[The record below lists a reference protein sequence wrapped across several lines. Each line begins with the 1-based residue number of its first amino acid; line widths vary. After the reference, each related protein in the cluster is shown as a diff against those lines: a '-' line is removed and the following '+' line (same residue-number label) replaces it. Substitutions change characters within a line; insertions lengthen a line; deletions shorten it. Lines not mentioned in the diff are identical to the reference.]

1 MSYITKIFIVSD
13 IQRVKAVFTIY
24 VIYTLDSCVREYNS
38 NMCFFLIWLG
48 IVVDHPQWLG
58 MVVAHTQP
66 SGTFMIC
73 LWLVPIFNNIYIARN
88 PSPPPP
94 PPPDY
99 LLQRRGLKKWGGR
112 GCKYDTGTSVFKRR
126 RLALFL
132 FSFFTFT
139 FRNYF
144 ILCQMCYVFEEKLL
158 FYATI
163 ILWKK
168 LILSCLKINWKISHK
183 LI

>member
-88 PSPPPP
+88 PSPPPS

-99 LLQRRGLKKWGGR
+99 LLQRQGDWKNGVEGGASMIQGQVFLKGGGWHFSYLVFLLLHLEITLSFAKCDMYLKKS
-112 GCKYDTGTSVFKRR
+112 Y
-126 RLALFL
+126 
-132 FSFFTFT
+132 FF
-139 FRNYF
+139 
-144 ILCQMCYVFEEKLL
+144 MPP
-158 FYATI
+158 
-163 ILWKK
+163 
-168 LILSCLKINWKISHK
+168 
-183 LI
+183 

>member
-1 MSYITKIFIVSD
+1 MSYITKIFIASD

-24 VIYTLDSCVREYNS
+24 VIYILDSYVREYNS

-48 IVVDHPQWLG
+48 
-58 MVVAHTQP
+58 MVVAHPHP

-88 PSPPPP
+88 PSPPCPP
-94 PPPDY
+94 ITSSKD
-99 LLQRRGLKKWGGR
+99 RGLKKWGGR
-112 GCKYDTGTSVFKRR
+112 GWKYDARTIVFKRQ